1 MTVVLSAKSL
11 DEKHHMLFLWSS
23 DSFLIHGAQFV
34 NLYRLYFLGMF
45 CLKVTLL
52 WRAQWLCLQL
62 NVHRYCENQHRFHWT
77 YQRET
82 FILQSLSWFL
92 AILTVWFI
100 LLKNVG
106 FTTYEKN
113 WSSFIML
120 KRKMVY
126 RTVQEWPV
134 IF

>member
-11 DEKHHMLFLWSS
+11 DEKHHLLFLWSS
-23 DSFLIHGAQFV
+23 DSFLIRGAQFV

-92 AILTVWFI
+92 AILTVWFPSSLSSVSI
-100 LLKNVG
+100 YWLLVYISGSATKSWIISMM
-106 FTTYEKN
+106 K
-113 WSSFIML
+113 
-120 KRKMVY
+120 KRKGCK
-126 RTVQEWPV
+126 
-134 IF
+134 